1 MIKLH
6 EIIYLSEHHDTVM
19 DTLET
24 MWFIKGWRKNGRSVK
39 SCTTAD
45 GESILMVLKLKVPNV
60 HIMEHKNMKHE

>member
-19 DTLET
+19 ETLDTA
-24 MWFIKGWRKNGRSVK
+24 WCSVWCKDGRSVK

-45 GESILMVLKLKVPNV
+45 DESILMVLKLKVPNV